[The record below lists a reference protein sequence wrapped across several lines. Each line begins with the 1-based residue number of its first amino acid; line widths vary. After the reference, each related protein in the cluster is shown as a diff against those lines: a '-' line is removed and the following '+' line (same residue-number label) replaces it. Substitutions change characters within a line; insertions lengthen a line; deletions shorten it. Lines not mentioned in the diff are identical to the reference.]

1 MTILIVD
8 DDHHALKFL
17 KTALEKI
24 GHVAIVTDNGA
35 DALSILA
42 HTPINLILSDVMMP
56 GMDGHEFCATVRADP
71 QFEYIPIIFLSAL
84 TALDDIATA
93 IISGADDYLTKPIR
107 LQELY
112 AKIDEYAM

>member
-8 DDHHALKFL
+8 DDQHALKFL
-17 KTALEKI
+17 KAALEKA
-24 GHVAIVTDNGA
+24 GHVAIATDNGA

-42 HTPINLILSDVMMP
+42 HTPINLILLDVMMP
-56 GMDGHEFCATVRADP
+56 GMDGHEFCVTVRADP
-71 QFEYIPIIFLSAL
+71 QFEYMPIIFLSAL

>member
-1 MTILIVD
+1 MTILVID
-8 DDHHALKFL
+8 DDRHALTFL
-17 KTALEKI
+17 KTALEKV
-24 GHVAIVTDNGA
+24 GHSAIIADNGG

-42 HTPINLILSDVMMP
+42 HTPINLILLDIMMP
-56 GMDGHEFCATVRADP
+56 GMDGYEFCTAARSEP

-84 TALDDIATA
+84 SSLDDIATA
-93 IISGADDYLTKPIR
+93 MISGADDYLTKPIR